1 MIKIK
6 RTHLKIQNA
15 PLADFRMRLTL
26 LYIFVLVYLPAYGQS
41 DDQVLPDTSYIELL
55 LDEARQ
61 FEAVSEYDSTII
73 LAERADSIAGEILYE
88 EGQLKA
94 IIILADIY
102 NTQYELSKAEQIL
115 EGALECFSNSDQ
127 LGRLYKVK
135 GELLYNKGDIVGAMP
150 LLQRAVELAELI
162 PSEDSKERFLA
173 TMHQTLAT
181 THMAFGNMNESFE
194 NYLKAV
200 EFAESRSDSSLLTV
214 LYNNLGG
221 AYEEGGDLDKSRYYL
236 EKSIELARQIN
247 SKVDEYR
254 ATLNLANIIREQ
266 GEYTE
271 ALEYYDIAES
281 FWREIRANTPA
292 AIIVH
297 NKGVTLR
304 KMDWFDEAE
313 DLLFQSLE
321 MSESIQLPQ
330 GIYFNHLELSRLYE
344 DTGQISKAVYHIE
357 QALPLARGSGSQ
369 TTLNTALEQ
378 AHSVYARAGNYEKA
392 YALFSENKTLHD
404 SLRTIEKEK
413 ELSQLKSTLELS
425 RQQEVNE
432 LLEEKQVQQEQR
444 IRTQNFLIGA
454 AILIILLIVAF
465 LIMTR
470 KTARE
475 KQELLEELGDR
486 KEELEQLNQ
495 AKDRVFAIVSHDLRS
510 PLTSVQ
516 GVLEL
521 VKDEILHDDK
531 LKELVKDIGQSIKE
545 NVHVIEDLLAWAKD
559 QLSGMELESGV
570 VELKPLIKDLLTS
583 QSFVAIKKE
592 VTLVSKI
599 SGQKIQGDSNAI
611 RIIFRNLISNAI
623 KYSEKGDTIEVDAK
637 EYGEMVT
644 IMVKDNG
651 IGIPKESA
659 QKIFNSRTWTR
670 EGTKN
675 EKGSGFGLSMAKE
688 FVEKMDGRIWF
699 ESEEGKGTT
708 FFVEFPKG

>member
-1 MIKIK
+1 M
-6 RTHLKIQNA
+6 
-15 PLADFRMRLTL
+15 
-26 LYIFVLVYLPAYGQS
+26 FVLVLACMFSVQGQTENE
-41 DDQVLPDTSYIELL
+41 VIPDTSFVESL
-55 LDEARQ
+55 LDDALH
-61 FEAVSEYDSTII
+61 FESVSDYDSTII
-73 LAERADSIAGEILYE
+73 FAERADSIAGEILYE

-102 NTQYELSKAEQIL
+102 NTRYELSKAEQIL
-115 EGALECFSNSDQ
+115 EGALERFSNSDQ

-135 GELLYNKGDIVGAMP
+135 GELLYNKGDILGTMP
-150 LLQRAVELAELI
+150 LLQRAVELAERI

-173 TMHQTLAT
+173 TMYQTLAT
-181 THMAFGNMNESFE
+181 THLAFGNMNESFR
-194 NYLKAV
+194 NYLKAI
-200 EFAESRSDSSLLTV
+200 EFAESRSDSMLLTK

-221 AYEEGGDLDKSRYYL
+221 AYQEDKDLEESSYYL
-236 EKSIELARQIN
+236 EKSLEWARLI
-247 SKVDEYR
+247 SSDVDEYR
-254 ATLNLANIIREQ
+254 ALLNLANVTRDQ
-266 GEYTE
+266 GQYTK
-271 ALEYYDIAES
+271 ALAYYDSAEVI
-281 FWREIRANTPA
+281 WRKIRPNTPA
-292 AIIVH
+292 AIIIH
-297 NKGVTLR
+297 NKGATLT
-304 KMDWFDEAE
+304 KMGDFNQAE
-313 DLLFQSLE
+313 DLLFESLE

-344 DTGQISKAVYHIE
+344 NTDQISEAVYHIE

-369 TTLNTALEQ
+369 STLNTALEQ
-378 AHSVYARAGNYEKA
+378 AHSVYAREGNYEKA
-392 YALFSENKTLHD
+392 YALFSENKTLND

-432 LLEEKQVQQEQR
+432 LLEEKQVQQERR

-465 LIMTR
+465 LIMAR

-521 VKDEILHDDK
+521 VKDEILQDDK
-531 LKELVKDIGQSIKE
+531 LKELVKDIDQSIKE

-559 QLSGMELESGV
+559 QLSGMELESEV
-570 VELKPLIKDLLTS
+570 VEVKPLIKDLLTS

-599 SGQKIQGDSNAI
+599 SGQQIQGDSNAI